1 LDVAGSGED
10 YHISIWLKGWTRR
23 HGPDVSCGRGG
34 GRFWLRFNQSTPW
47 QPHDSR
53 AFSGEVD
60 TGSPQENATNARN
73 LEHDPIPKERIVL

>member
-1 LDVAGSGED
+1 MQ
-10 YHISIWLKGWTRR
+10 
-23 HGPDVSCGRGG
+23 GG
-34 GRFWLRFNQSTPW
+34 A
-47 QPHDSR
+47 R